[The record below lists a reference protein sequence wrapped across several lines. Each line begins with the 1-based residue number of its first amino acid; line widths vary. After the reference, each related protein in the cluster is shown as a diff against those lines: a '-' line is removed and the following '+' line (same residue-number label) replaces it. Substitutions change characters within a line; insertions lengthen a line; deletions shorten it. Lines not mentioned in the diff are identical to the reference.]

1 MSAGPDAFIVV
12 TGGPGAGK
20 TTLIS
25 ALAARGFATMPEA
38 GRAVIKAQGAA
49 GGKGLPW
56 ADRALF
62 AELMLAAD
70 IESHRLAHER
80 EGPVIFD
87 RGIPDIAGY
96 LALCG
101 LPVPERLDRAM
112 RQCRYARKVLLAPP
126 WRAIFGQDAERRQDF
141 DEAQRTCRM
150 VAAAY
155 AGQGYELLELP
166 RVSVEARVAFVIAQL
181 GPAPARGRG
190 E

>member
-1 MSAGPDAFIVV
+1 MSACSDAFIVV

-20 TTLIS
+20 TTLIA
-25 ALAARGFATMPEA
+25 ALAERGLATMPEA
-38 GRAVIKAQGAA
+38 GRAVIKAQSAA
-49 GGKGLPW
+49 GGSGLPW

-70 IESHRLAHER
+70 IESHRVAQGR

-96 LALCG
+96 LGLCG
-101 LPVPERLDRAM
+101 LPMPDRLRRAM
-112 RQCRYARKVLLAPP
+112 GHCRYARKVLLAPP
-126 WRAIFGQDAERRQDF
+126 WQAIFGQDAERRQDF
-141 DEAQRTCRM
+141 DEAERTCRM

-155 AGQGYELLELP
+155 AEQGYDLVELP
-166 RVSVEARVAFVIAQL
+166 RASVEARVAFVLEHL
-181 GPAPARGRG
+181 GLASHRG